1 MNCISLETHSESS
14 SESDES
20 YDEQHSACKLQCR
33 ILILTLPPFLA
44 IIVFVANAIDIR
56 FGTKTLITNKCTES
70 FIINRNTL
78 LHVSTLLGHLQG
90 ERFVTVTLRLHFI
103 VE

>member
-1 MNCISLETHSESS
+1 MIIVKFTRSR
-14 SESDES
+14 
-20 YDEQHSACKLQCR
+20 KLQH
-33 ILILTLPPFLA
+33 IFNEFHLFN
-44 IIVFVANAIDIR
+44 VFRVRALYY
-56 FGTKTLITNKCTES
+56 TKTLITNKCTKRV
-70 FIINRNTL
+70 FIINCNTL